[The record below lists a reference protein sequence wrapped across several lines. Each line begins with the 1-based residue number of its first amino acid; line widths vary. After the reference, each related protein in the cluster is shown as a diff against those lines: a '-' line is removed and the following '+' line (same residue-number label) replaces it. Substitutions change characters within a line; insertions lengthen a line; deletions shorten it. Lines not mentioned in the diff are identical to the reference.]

1 MLPVKFALPGKNGI
15 NPIMFEIQMKKNT
28 VNKYGVYLS
37 ACLPR
42 FGSITS
48 SLMNKITGSNH
59 AWKPFGAC
67 PGRRLYARAQ
77 PMNITNM
84 MIATRNNVNT
94 FFVIEKSSGPLSVTS
109 PFST

>member
-1 MLPVKFALPGKNGI
+1 MISYLKGTVLHKTAGSVMVLCGSVGYEVQIPARTNVTAMLPVKFALPGKNGI

-48 SLMNKITGSNH
+48 SLMNKITGSYLVV
-59 AWKPFGAC
+59 F
-67 PGRRLYARAQ
+67 L
-77 PMNITNM
+77 
-84 MIATRNNVNT
+84 
-94 FFVIEKSSGPLSVTS
+94 FL
-109 PFST
+109 